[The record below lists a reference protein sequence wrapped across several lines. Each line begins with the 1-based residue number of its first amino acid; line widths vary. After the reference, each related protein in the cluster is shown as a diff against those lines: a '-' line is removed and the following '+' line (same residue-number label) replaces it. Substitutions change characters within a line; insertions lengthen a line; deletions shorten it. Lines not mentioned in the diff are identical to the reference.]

1 MTQSPSPTAP
11 PPALFRLAADPALA
25 GIVQALRTGA
35 IVARADVSVLELMG
49 PGAVTCLQG
58 LLTNDLEKPGDG
70 AFVYG
75 ALLTPKGMI
84 VVDGWAARLGTTVRY
99 TVPAAGRD
107 RAHAIFERSIPPRL
121 ARTADR
127 SSDLA
132 VVRLA
137 GVHALALAEAA

>member
-1 MTQSPSPTAP
+1 MTQSPSPTAS

-70 AFVYG
+70 AFVFG

-84 VVDGWAARLGTTVRY
+84 VVDGWAARLGSRVRY
-99 TVPAAGRD
+99 TVPAEGRE
-107 RAHAIFERSIPPRL
+107 RALLVLQRSVPPRL
-121 ARTADR
+121 ARSADR
-127 SSDLA
+127 TEHTTVL
-132 VVRLA
+132 R
-137 GVHALALAEAA
+137 